1 LENAEAL
8 FERKRKSAV
17 LSRTNAFISLCDY
30 ETPEKEGIL
39 SNTVFGIKDNI
50 AVRGMKLTCASNML
64 SNYVSPYDATVVSR
78 LKAEGALILG
88 KNNMDEFACGS
99 SGENSAFGPTLN
111 PVFEG
116 LVPGGSSSGS
126 AASVAEGTVD
136 ASLGSD
142 TGGSVRC
149 PSSFCCTV
157 GLKPSYGMVS
167 RYGLVDLSMSLE
179 SPAPIVPWGAEELLA
194 RIMDVIS
201 GPDPRDQATAN
212 ASKTECVRH
221 LEDISPESISVA
233 IPENVLNLCT
243 LEVQSSFRSFVSFLQ
258 DAGASVQRCSLETID
273 IALPCYYII
282 MYSEFASAMQRYD
295 GLKFGYSSDAASV
308 EERIVKSRMM
318 LGNEVKRRI
327 LLGTYITSAEGRSA
341 WYQRALAARNAVTSE
356 LRSLT
361 DEYDFILMPTMP
373 LGPYP
378 FGSRLSPVEMYAT
391 DALTVPSN
399 LAGLPSLSFPIS
411 PGIGAQLIAGH
422 GKDEELVAALHA
434 IRMEGW
440 KWKSTA

>member
-157 GLKPSYGMVS
+157 GLKPSYGRVS

-221 LEDISPESISVA
+221 LEDISPETISVA

-327 LLGTYITSAEGRSA
+327 LLGTYITSA
-341 WYQRALAARNAVTSE
+341 
-356 LRSLT
+356 
-361 DEYDFILMPTMP
+361 
-373 LGPYP
+373 
-378 FGSRLSPVEMYAT
+378 
-391 DALTVPSN
+391 
-399 LAGLPSLSFPIS
+399 
-411 PGIGAQLIAGH
+411 
-422 GKDEELVAALHA
+422 
-434 IRMEGW
+434 
-440 KWKSTA
+440 